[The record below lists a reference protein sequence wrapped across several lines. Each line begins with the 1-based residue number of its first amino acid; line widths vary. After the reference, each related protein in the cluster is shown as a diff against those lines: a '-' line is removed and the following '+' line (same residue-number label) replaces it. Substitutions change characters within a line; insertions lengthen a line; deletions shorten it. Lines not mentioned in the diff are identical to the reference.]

1 MRVKLFRREAA
12 LEIFRRVK
20 FRGYSFD
27 FESVMIARDL
37 GLEVMEV
44 PIRWAHQEGSK
55 VVLWRDATRAVV
67 DLLSLRLVGRRG
79 RLRLRAD

>member
-1 MRVKLFRREAA
+1 
-12 LEIFRRVK
+12 
-20 FRGYSFD
+20 
-27 FESVMIARDL
+27 MIARDL

-44 PIRWAHQEGSK
+44 PIRWAHQEGCK